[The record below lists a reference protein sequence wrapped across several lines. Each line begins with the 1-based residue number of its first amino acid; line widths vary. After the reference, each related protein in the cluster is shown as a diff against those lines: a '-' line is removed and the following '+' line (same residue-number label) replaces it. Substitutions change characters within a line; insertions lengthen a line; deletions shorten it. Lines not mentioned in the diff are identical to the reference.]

1 MIFGDCHLDIR
12 KYQLSIKLTQPAQP
26 TTATWASAQIM
37 HQKHWRTHVT
47 HLKTCAMATTFALV
61 ASVVVAGTDLE
72 TAINNGG
79 EMLDSGEIAEL
90 IVGKVVTA
98 KSGEKEFRFF
108 YDPSNVLEGEL
119 TNGGWKGTGTYA
131 ITDNNQVCVSMAADK
146 GRYRCLTAVRVGETV
161 QKFNVDG
168 EMTFELLGFEPSSG
182 L

>member
-1 MIFGDCHLDIR
+1 MTRLNTW
-12 KYQLSIKLTQPAQP
+12 K
-26 TTATWASAQIM
+26 TAAA
-37 HQKHWRTHVT
+37 
-47 HLKTCAMATTFALV
+47 FALMGNL
-61 ASVVVAGTDLE
+61 AFAGTDLE
-72 TAINNGG
+72 TALNNGG
-79 EMLDSGEIAEL
+79 EMLSSNQIAEL

-108 YDPSNVLEGEL
+108 YAPSNVLDGEL
-119 TNGGWKGTGTYA
+119 TNGGWKGSGVYA

-168 EMTFELLGFEPSSG
+168 KMTFELVGFKPSAG